1 MGYKWK
7 KTGHEL
13 TIIGAGDGYIV
24 AHYTILYTFEYVENV
39 S

>member
-7 KTGHEL
+7 KIGHEL
-13 TIIGAGDGYIV
+13 TIIEAGDGYMV
-24 AHYTILYTFEYVENV
+24 AHYTILYTLEYVENV